1 MTDMMAVVQRRSR
14 RSTTVA
20 ILLSA
25 AALLA
30 GCGGSAEADF
40 AGSRR
45 EPAPAVDSVSL
56 PAVSPDGA
64 ATPFEFRAD
73 DGNVLLVYFG
83 YTSCP
88 DVCPTTMSDISASQA
103 QLGDDGDRVQLA
115 MATIDPER
123 DTPEVLSAYVNGFV
137 DGGVALRTEDEVQL
151 QEAADL
157 FGVFYEVGTSDEG
170 VVEVLHTGTLF
181 GVDDSGTLVASW
193 AFGTPQSDLLNDLE
207 ILLKDA

>member
-1 MTDMMAVVQRRSR
+1 MTHLAGLFGRRPR
-14 RSTTVA
+14 PATTLATVF
-20 ILLSA
+20 A
-25 AALLA
+25 AGTFLV
-30 GCGGSAEADF
+30 GCGGSAEAEF

-45 EPAPAVDSVSL
+45 DPAPAVDSVAL
-56 PAVSPDGA
+56 PAVSPDGSS
-64 ATPFEFRAD
+64 TPFEFRAD

-103 QLGDDGDRVQLA
+103 QLGADGDRVQLA

-123 DTPEVLSAYVNGFV
+123 DIPEVLSAYVNGFV
-137 DGGVALRTEDEVQL
+137 DGGVALRTEDDEQL

-170 VVEVLHTGTLF
+170 VVEVLHAGTLF

-207 ILLKDA
+207 ILLKDT